1 MAMTREKDNG
11 DTLLEGFFEAGR
23 KDAPAVPADLM
34 ERVFGDA
41 LAEMPAP
48 PAAARP
54 GPLARFSEAIGGWP
68 SMAGLATAAV
78 AGLWIGYAQP
88 VGLEILAGGEETAL
102 AFELGDLLPGYG
114 GLALE
119 EG

>member
-1 MAMTREKDNG
+1 MAMTRKKESEDN
-11 DTLLEGFFEAGR
+11 LLKEFFEAGR
-23 KDAPAVPADLM
+23 KDAPMAPADLM
-34 ERVFGDA
+34 ERVFSDA

-48 PAAARP
+48 ASPPRA
-54 GPLARFSEAIGGWP
+54 GLLARFSEAVGGWP
-68 SMAGLATAAV
+68 SMAGLATATV

-88 VGLEILAGGEETAL
+88 VGLEVFSGAEETVA

-114 GLALE
+114 GPALE